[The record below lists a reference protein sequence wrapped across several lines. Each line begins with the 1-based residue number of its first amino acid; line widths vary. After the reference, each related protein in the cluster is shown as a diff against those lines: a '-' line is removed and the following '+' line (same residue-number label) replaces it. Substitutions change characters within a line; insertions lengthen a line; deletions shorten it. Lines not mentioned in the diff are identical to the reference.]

1 MMGICA
7 PFYKRITGEQV
18 RCREAK
24 GQAAKVTVVLGPT
37 NNLDFEMGGMS
48 TFGGKADISRTF
60 PQMSA
65 FDPKATSA
73 DTINFPRRG
82 KHKAAGVSLDTRL
95 GSAT

>member
-1 MMGICA
+1 M
-7 PFYKRITGEQV
+7 
-18 RCREAK
+18 
-24 GQAAKVTVVLGPT
+24 GQAAKVTVVSGPT
-37 NNLDFEMGGMS
+37 NNLILRWAECLS
-48 TFGGKADISRTF
+48 AFGGKADISRTF

-82 KHKAAGVSLDTRL
+82 KHKAAGVSLDARL